1 MKTAYRK
8 FIFFMKTSTMIRIE
22 AYINA
27 VV

>member
-1 MKTAYRK
+1 
-8 FIFFMKTSTMIRIE
+8 MKTSTMIRIE